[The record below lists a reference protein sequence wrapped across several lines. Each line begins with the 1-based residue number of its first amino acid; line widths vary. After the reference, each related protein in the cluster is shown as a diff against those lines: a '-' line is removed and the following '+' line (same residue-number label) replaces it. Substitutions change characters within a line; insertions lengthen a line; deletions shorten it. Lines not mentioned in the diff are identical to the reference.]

1 MYTSSVLNGFAWFCV
16 LCAFVAIAILKS
28 KWPVDKEFCYDIM
41 DGYELA
47 IFHVKEAR
55 HFQKDLIFAKRLT
68 PELAYKLERLLDDM
82 GSDFNK
88 MRGIHPQPL
97 IMDSLL
103 ETIDS
108 LRLLQKK

>member
-1 MYTSSVLNGFAWFCV
+1 
-16 LCAFVAIAILKS
+16 
-28 KWPVDKEFCYDIM
+28 M
-41 DGYELA
+41 DGSELA

-55 HFQKDLIFAKRLT
+55 RFQKDLIFAKRLT

-82 GSDFNK
+82 GNDFNK
-88 MRGIHPQPL
+88 IRGQQLQPL

-108 LRLLQKK
+108 LRLL